1 MTEPEQSLRPEPPA
15 AFRWLVLVVISLA
28 MFANYYVYDS
38 IAPIADILKSDLGF
52 SDENIGQLY
61 SFYSIAAVLV
71 LLIVF
76 MVISEL
82 LARGKEVPLPET
94 LHHQT
99 DPDENQPIVAMDLKR
114 NLYFDKDQVS
124 DLEMLKKR
132 VEDDW
137 RVKGN
142 AEQRVF
148 VKADIHLPYGDVYPL
163 IIAMHELG
171 VAGVDLGT
179 NEKKESK

>member
-1 MTEPEQSLRPEPPA
+1 MVAPA
-15 AFRWLVLVVISLA
+15 RSLA
-28 MFANYYVYDS
+28 R
-38 IAPIADILKSDLGF
+38 KSARVHTSKKQKL
-52 SDENIGQLY
+52 DEVRNEINVTPL
-61 SFYSIAAVLV
+61 VDVCLV

-94 LHHQT
+94 LNHQT
-99 DPDENQPIVAMDLKR
+99 DPDENQPIVAMDRKG

-137 RVKGN
+137 RVKGS

-148 VKADIHLPYGDVYPL
+148 VKADVNLPYGDVYPL

-179 NEKKESK
+179 NEKKETK